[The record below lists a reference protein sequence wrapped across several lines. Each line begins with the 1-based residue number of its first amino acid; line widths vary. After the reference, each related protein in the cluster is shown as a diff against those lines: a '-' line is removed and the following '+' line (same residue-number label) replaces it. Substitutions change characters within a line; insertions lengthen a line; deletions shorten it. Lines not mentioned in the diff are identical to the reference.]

1 MLSYVVFSKSAS
13 ARPQA
18 SSTSKSEAE
27 SASACANYVA
37 FPPRSCSSLLLCP
50 FAGAP
55 AFAGTDG
62 RPLFL
67 SGSVASAADAGRF
80 NMAKIN
86 SALKWGTKPL
96 TETTVE

>member
-1 MLSYVVFSKSAS
+1 MSLSAVPVLKSVCS
-13 ARPQA
+13 
-18 SSTSKSEAE
+18 
-27 SASACANYVA
+27 NLVA
-37 FPPRSCSSLLLCP
+37 VNINAGGTISFLG